1 VAGAC
6 VALAGVSFVALRLAR
21 RYPYLAVG
29 WLWFVITLLPVI
41 GIIHVGGQSMADRYT
56 YIPFIG
62 LFIMVAWG
70 AMDLFGRWTS
80 GRIGLATAAVAVVA
94 LFTGAAH
101 VQASYW
107 ESNLT
112 LWTRTL
118 AVTANNHI
126 AHNQMAYNMRQAGES
141 ENAIKH
147 YKEALRIN
155 PTFALAH
162 EGLGVTFSGLGRY
175 DEAIQHLN
183 DSLRFVMPG
192 DTDVKANAELAL
204 IQVHLKS
211 AMALRSEGKTTEAIG
226 HLNEVV
232 RIKPDDAD
240 AHNNL
245 GFALLTTG
253 QLDQAA
259 AHFTEALKLKPAAYN
274 AHYGLALVFQRQNRT
289 DDAVREGL
297 EALRLKPDYAE
308 AKRLLDAI
316 RPAGR

>member
-1 VAGAC
+1 
-6 VALAGVSFVALRLAR
+6 
-21 RYPYLAVG
+21 
-29 WLWFVITLLPVI
+29 
-41 GIIHVGGQSMADRYT
+41 
-56 YIPFIG
+56 
-62 LFIMVAWG
+62 
-70 AMDLFGRWTS
+70 
-80 GRIGLATAAVAVVA
+80 
-94 LFTGAAH
+94 
-101 VQASYW
+101 
-107 ESNLT
+107 
-112 LWTRTL
+112 
-118 AVTANNHI
+118 
-126 AHNQMAYNMRQAGES
+126 
-141 ENAIKH
+141 
-147 YKEALRIN
+147 
-155 PTFALAH
+155 
-162 EGLGVTFSGLGRY
+162 
-175 DEAIQHLN
+175 
-183 DSLRFVMPG
+183 MPG